1 MKKLFLVAFM
11 AILSSATFAQSGKWA
26 AGLNIG
32 YGSDIEK
39 PSIGIKALYDL
50 SSQLTLAPSFN
61 YYFKQTEK
69 YDEGS
74 VAAEGT
80 AKFWDI
86 NCDLHWNVYSKE
98 NFKFYPFVGL
108 TYMHGK
114 AEATASASGYDI
126 EVTAETSEGKV
137 GANVGIGGQLNI
149 ASNWAVGL
157 EVKYQIIDGS
167 QVVPALSIL
176 YRF

>member
-11 AILSSATFAQSGKWA
+11 AILSSTAFAQSGKWA
-26 AGLNIG
+26 AGINIG

-39 PSIGIKALYDL
+39 PSIGVKVLYDL
-50 SSQLTLAPSFN
+50 NSQLTLAPSFN
-61 YYFKQTEK
+61 YYFNRTEK
-69 YDEGS
+69 YNEGG
-74 VAAEGT
+74 VTAEGT

-86 NCDLHWNVYSKE
+86 NCDLHWNVYSTD
-98 NFKFYPFVGL
+98 NFKFYPFAGL
-108 TYMHGK
+108 TYLHGK
-114 AEATASASGYDI
+114 VEESASTSGYGV
-126 EVTAETSEGKV
+126 ELEASEGKV
-137 GANVGIGGQLNI
+137 GANIGIGGQLNI